1 MACIYVRVCTCEFMC
16 FCKIDWVFLLYK
28 VLIGTFSN
36 YSSKIFVFFILAPEK
51 IVHEKLEEEVE
62 MELKGTITNENN

>member
-1 MACIYVRVCTCEFMC
+1 MCVCTCGFMSI
-16 FCKIDWVFLLYK
+16 CKTDLTILLYK
-28 VLIGTFSN
+28 VLIGTFNN

-62 MELKGTITNENN
+62 MEVKGTITNENNYYQ

>member
-1 MACIYVRVCTCEFMC
+1 MTI
-16 FCKIDWVFLLYK
+16 LLYK
-28 VLIGTFSN
+28 VLIGTFNN

-62 MELKGTITNENN
+62 MEVKGTITNENNYYQ